1 MSRIYI
7 AALDVQVLPAFST
20 SCLGFEPASPVAYL
34 CIPMAGTTKRLR
46 RKTTVSQ
53 KGCSELMLLTF
64 EWWMQ
69 FLLPVG
75 RYMTAEVWRC
85 DYNGAWIRVWRL
97 LSKEWRKVWDQGF
110 RIKLYVHEACAS
122 DLWHAGL
129 WYDDFEFSRDN
140 CNEVVYL
147 RSVLMREGRICIV
160 TMPWKTLEGLRP
172 ILSRIAF
179 ADRVLRPFMFPSVCA
194 QSFAQTACCSQ
205 SEL

>member
-1 MSRIYI
+1 M
-7 AALDVQVLPAFST
+7 Q
-20 SCLGFEPASPVAYL
+20 
-34 CIPMAGTTKRLR
+34 MAGVTKRLR

-110 RIKLYVHEACAS
+110 RVELYVHKDCVPKLCQAS
-122 DLWHAGL
+122 RFYVDL
-129 WYDDFEFSRDN
+129 EFYRDSR
-140 CNEVVYL
+140 NEVVYH
-147 RSVLMREGRICIV
+147 RSALMREGLICIA
-160 TMPWKTLEGLRP
+160 TMSWKTLEGLRP
-172 ILSRIAF
+172 ILSHIAY
-179 ADRVLRPFMFPSVCA
+179 ADRMHRPFMFPSVCV
-194 QSFAQTACCSQ
+194 QSFAQTVCRFQ
-205 SEL
+205 SGL